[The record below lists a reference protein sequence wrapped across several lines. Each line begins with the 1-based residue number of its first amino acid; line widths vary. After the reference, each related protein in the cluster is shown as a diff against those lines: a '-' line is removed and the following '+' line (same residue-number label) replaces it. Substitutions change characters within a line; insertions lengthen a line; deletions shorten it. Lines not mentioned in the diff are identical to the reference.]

1 MAGLAE
7 GHIID
12 CDDSKEQVMVIAR
25 NVDSRHLSKARQVR
39 SVSGHRGYL
48 RRYYLA
54 ILWGNGNILA

>member
-25 NVDSRHLSKARQVR
+25 NVDCEASK
-39 SVSGHRGYL
+39 
-48 RRYYLA
+48 
-54 ILWGNGNILA
+54 